1 MWLQAIAE
9 RSGKNSDGRQG
20 CLVGRRDMPREF
32 LAWGCGQFSMVAAG
46 RCKKRTDMSG
56 DGAWEWTE
64 EKTVFWAVAT
74 PL

>member
-32 LAWGCGQFSMVAAG
+32 FAWGCGQFSMVRGRKVQEKNRHEAATERRNG
-46 RCKKRTDMSG
+46 RRRKPFLGR
-56 DGAWEWTE
+56 
-64 EKTVFWAVAT
+64 
-74 PL
+74 